1 MNAMSKATRQYGRQD
16 IADEDI
22 TAVTEVLRSD
32 FLTQGPALER
42 FEEALAKYV
51 GARHAIAVSSGTA
64 ALHVACLAAG
74 MGPGKRGVT
83 QTLSFVASANC
94 VLYCNGEVDLCD
106 VDAYG
111 LGMSPAGLA
120 NLIERRGPRTWAK
133 YVLFW
138 INFLLTC
145 HALFAL
151 FWSKRYREILGDSFE
166 VVCAAFIVIF
176 GFLLVTY
183 VRRNRLFAG

>member
-1 MNAMSKATRQYGRQD
+1 MNKRLSLNY
-16 IADEDI
+16 
-22 TAVTEVLRSD
+22 S
-32 FLTQGPALER
+32 
-42 FEEALAKYV
+42 FELIFAV
-51 GARHAIAVSSGTA
+51 GAAIA
-64 ALHVACLAAG
+64 LLAVLETFIIGRHYIIPSAILAG
-74 MGPGKRGVT
+74 
-83 QTLSFVASANC
+83 A
-94 VLYCNGEVDLCD
+94 VLFGNL
-106 VDAYG
+106 AWYG
-111 LGMSPAGLA
+111 FQD
-120 NLIERRGPRTWAK
+120 RTWAK